1 MGSFPLEVNMTM
13 VKDHLY
19 YYSGCWDES
28 DDGMISVSV
37 NFLSYI

>member
-1 MGSFPLEVNMTM
+1 MGSLLLTVNMTM
-13 VKDHLY
+13 VKDHSY

-37 NFLSYI
+37 NHLSYI